1 MPERTAAPSVPGI
14 LLVAAGALTLAR
26 FAAIASSLDIDGT
39 LRFLAPLVLAAA
51 LIGLALLETHNP
63 TTKVALIV
71 AGAGWAVLGIAAAVP
86 ELLSLALLAAQ
97 VVIIVAI
104 LVAGITALRSREYGQ
119 NTRVALLVHAII
131 SVIYLLSAV
140 IGLYG
145 PIAALI
151 LVIFAVSTAAI
162 GYYLVTRR

>member
-1 MPERTAAPSVPGI
+1 MPERTASPSIPGI
-14 LLVAAGALTLAR
+14 LFVAAGAVALAR

-51 LIGLALLETHNP
+51 LISLAILETRNP
-63 TTKVALIV
+63 ITRTTLII
-71 AGAGWAVLGIAAAVP
+71 AGAGWAVLGLAAAAP
-86 ELLSLALLAAQ
+86 ELFSWALLPAQ
-97 VVIIVAI
+97 VIIIVAS
-104 LVAGITALRSREYGQ
+104 LAAGITALRSREYGQ
-119 NTRVALLVHAII
+119 NARVALVIGAIV
-131 SVIYLLSAV
+131 STIYLLSAI

-145 PIAALI
+145 SVAALI